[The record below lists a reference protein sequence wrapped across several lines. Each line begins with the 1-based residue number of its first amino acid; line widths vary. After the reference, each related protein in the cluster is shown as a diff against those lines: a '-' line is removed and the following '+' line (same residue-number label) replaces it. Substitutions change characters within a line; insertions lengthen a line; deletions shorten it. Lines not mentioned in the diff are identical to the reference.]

1 MINCQKNKKRNS
13 IQNLFNMEK
22 LLNSF
27 RQFDFSAGL
36 VAGINESLAPRGSV
50 GLAINFDFDVEIG
63 SATTRPGTFIIGGQM
78 VAGNSILGLHNHV
91 AGSTSTLFSAIND
104 VGSATAVIYDQAGD
118 VRVTGLTAN
127 KKVRMLTFNA
137 ATLIIN
143 GADAE
148 QSYTAAGG
156 FITTGGAFDLANI
169 PGANL
174 NNLCTVFLDRVYLA
188 GDTANPARLYYSGVS
203 SGGTVSWTS
212 GNGNIDI
219 DVGNDKG
226 AITAL
231 GRVPGY
237 ILIFK
242 NRSMTRWNYSSA
254 FPEELISYGTPSQE
268 SVVSAG
274 GVCAFYSNSNE
285 HDKGFFITNGGAPV
299 PISHDNARPIRKW
312 VDAIDVANEANIAGR
327 AINNGFAWS
336 IGDVTV
342 DRQLYHNVELR
353 YNRILNQWSVRM
365 YPTKF
370 TVYASYLDGQGRN
383 VTVAGDTDGQVL
395 ELDRPERFVDF
406 VMKNGEPGE
415 SSINFQIETHSET
428 HGFNN
433 LKQVADVLEFSTING
448 QGSTP
453 YVMVDGNEVVECTSL
468 DKDIGAVKLPK
479 NLVGARFAY
488 GLKGS
493 MSNGRLVLKEICVPN
508 ISVVAGYN

>member
-1 MINCQKNKKRNS
+1 MADKS
-13 IQNLFNMEK
+13 
-22 LLNSF
+22 LNPF
-27 RQFDFSAGL
+27 RQNDFSGGL
-36 VAGINESLAPRGSV
+36 VAGVNESLAPRGSV
-50 GLAINFDFDVEIG
+50 GLMINMDADVEIG
-63 SATTRPGTFIIGGQM
+63 SLTSRPGTFIIGGQM
-78 VAGNSILGLHNHV
+78 VAGNSILGLHNHI

-104 VGSATAVIYDQAGD
+104 VGSATAVIYDQVGD
-118 VRVTGLTAN
+118 VRVTGLTAS

-137 ATLIIN
+137 STLIIN

-169 PGANL
+169 PGSNL
-174 NNLCTVFLDRVYLA
+174 NNLCTTFLDRVYLA

-203 SGGTVSWTS
+203 SGGAVSWTV

-285 HDKGFFITNGGAPV
+285 HDKGFFITNGGAPQ
-299 PISHDNARPIRKW
+299 PISHDNARPIRKL
-312 VDAIDVANEANIAGR
+312 VDAIQVANEANIAGR

-336 IGDVTV
+336 VGDVTV
-342 DRQLYHNVELR
+342 DRQIYHNVELR
-353 YNRILNQWSVRM
+353 YNRILNQWSVRT

-383 VTVAGDTDGQVL
+383 VTVAGDNNGQVL
-395 ELDRPERFVDF
+395 ELDRPERFVDY
-406 VMKNGEPGE
+406 VTISGEAGE
-415 SSINFQIETHSET
+415 SAINYDIRTHQEK
-428 HGFNN
+428 HGLNN
-433 LKQVADVLEFSTING
+433 LKTVNDKLIFDTRNG
-448 QGSTP
+448 KGSTP
-453 YVMVDGNEVVECTSL
+453 YVVVDGEEMIECPSL
-468 DKDIGAVKLPK
+468 DRDVGEVKLPK
-479 NLVGARFAY
+479 NPTGSYFQY
-488 GLKGS
+488 GLKGTVQGMRIS
-493 MSNGRLVLKEICVPN
+493 LKEIEVPN
-508 ISVVAGYN
+508 IVASPSV

>member
-1 MINCQKNKKRNS
+1 MKFS
-13 IQNLFNMEK
+13 
-22 LLNSF
+22 S
-27 RQFDFSAGL
+27 FSAGL
-36 VAGINESLAPRGSV
+36 VAGVNESLKPPGSV

-63 SATTRPGTFIIGGQM
+63 SATTRPGTFIVGGQM

-104 VGSATAVIYDQAGD
+104 VGNATAVIYDEAGA

-156 FITTGGAFDLANI
+156 FITTGGAFDLANM

-174 NNLCTVFLDRVYLA
+174 NNLCTTFLDRVYLA
-188 GDTANPARLYYSGVS
+188 GDTANPSRLYYSGVS
-203 SGGTVSWTS
+203 SGGTVSWTV
-212 GNGNIDI
+212 GNGYVDI
-219 DVGNDKG
+219 DVGNDRG
-226 AITAL
+226 GITAL

-254 FPEELISYGTPSQE
+254 FPEEMISYGTPSQE
-268 SVVSAG
+268 SVVEAG

-285 HDKGFFITNGGAPV
+285 HDKGFFLTNGGAPQ

-312 VDAIDVANEANIAGR
+312 IDAIQTVNEANIAGR

-353 YNRILNQWSVRM
+353 YNRILNQWSVRT

-370 TVYASYLDGQGRN
+370 TVYSSYLDGQGRN
-383 VTVAGDTDGQVL
+383 VTVAGDNDGCVI
-395 ELDRPERFVDF
+395 ELDRPDRYVDYKT
-406 VMKNGEPGE
+406 VSGQPGE
-415 SSINFQIETHSET
+415 VAINFDIRTHQEK
-428 HGFNN
+428 HGLN
-433 LKQVADVLEFSTING
+433 TIKTVNDKMIFDTRNG
-448 QGSTP
+448 VGAIP
-453 YVMVDGNEVVECTSL
+453 YVVVDDKETIVCPSL
-468 DKDIGAVKLPK
+468 DRDVGEAKLPK
-479 NLVGARFAY
+479 NPRGSYFQY
-488 GLKGS
+488 GLRGS
-493 MSNGRLVLKEICVPN
+493 MSNGRLVLKEIELPN
-508 ISVVAGYN
+508 IIPSSSVS

>member
-1 MINCQKNKKRNS
+1 MKYS
-13 IQNLFNMEK
+13 
-22 LLNSF
+22 S
-27 RQFDFSAGL
+27 FSAGL
-36 VAGINESLAPRGSV
+36 VAGVNESLKPPGSV

-78 VAGNSILGLHNHV
+78 IAGNSILGLHNHV

-104 VGSATAVIYDQAGD
+104 TGGATAVIYDEAGA

-169 PGANL
+169 PGSNL
-174 NNLCTVFLDRVYLA
+174 NNLCTIFLDRVYLA
-188 GDTANPARLYYSGVS
+188 GDTTNPSRLYYSGVS
-203 SGGTVSWTS
+203 SGGAVSWTV
-212 GNGNIDI
+212 GNGYVDI
-219 DVGNDKG
+219 DVGNDRG

-254 FPEELISYGTPSQE
+254 FPEEMISYGTPSQE
-268 SVVSAG
+268 SVVEAG

-285 HDKGFFITNGGAPV
+285 HDKGFFITNGGAPQ

-312 VDAIDVANEANIAGR
+312 IDAIQSSNEANIAGR

-336 IGDVTV
+336 VGDVTV
-342 DRQLYHNVELR
+342 DRQIYHNVELR
-353 YNRILNQWSVRM
+353 YNRILNQWSVRT

-370 TVYASYLDGQGRN
+370 TVYSAYLDGQGRN
-383 VTVAGDTDGQVL
+383 VTVAGDNNGCVI
-395 ELDRPERFVDF
+395 ELDRPERYVDY
-406 VMKNGEPGE
+406 VTVNGEPGE
-415 SSINFQIETHSET
+415 VAINYDIRTHEEK
-428 HGFNN
+428 HGLN
-433 LKQVADVLEFSTING
+433 TIKTVNDKLIFDTRNG
-448 QGSTP
+448 VGATP
-453 YVMVDGNEVVECTSL
+453 YVVVEGNEIVECPSL
-468 DKDIGAVKLPK
+468 EKDVCEAKLTKNPQGAY
-479 NLVGARFAY
+479 FQY
-488 GLKGS
+488 GLRGS
-493 MSNGRLVLKEICVPN
+493 MSNGRLTLKEIEVPN
-508 ISVVAGYN
+508 VIPGSSVL

>member
-1 MINCQKNKKRNS
+1 MKDYDMADKQ
-13 IQNLFNMEK
+13 
-22 LLNSF
+22 LNPF
-27 RQFDFSAGL
+27 RQSNFSAGL
-36 VAGINESLAPRGSV
+36 VAGVNEALAPRGSV
-50 GLAINFDFDVEIG
+50 GLSVNFDFDVELG

-91 AGSTSTLFSAIND
+91 AGATSTLFSAIND
-104 VGSATAVIYDQAGD
+104 TDDATAVMYNEVGD
-118 VRVTGLTAN
+118 VVVTGLTAS

-143 GADAE
+143 GTDVE
-148 QSYTAAGG
+148 RSYTVAGG
-156 FITTGGAFDLANI
+156 FITTGGAFDLANM

-174 NNLCTVFLDRVYLA
+174 NSLCTVFLDRVYLA

-203 SGGTVSWTS
+203 TGGTVSWTS

-254 FPEELISYGTPSQE
+254 FPEELISYGTSSQE

-285 HDKGFFITNGGAPV
+285 HDKGFFMTNGGAPV

-312 VDAIDVANEANIAGR
+312 VDAIQVANEANIAGR

-336 IGDVTV
+336 VGDVTV
-342 DRQLYHNVELR
+342 DRQLYHNVEFR
-353 YNRILNQWSVRM
+353 YNRILNQWSVRT

-383 VTVAGDTDGQVL
+383 VTVAGDNDGCVI
-395 ELDRPERFVDF
+395 ELDRPETYTDYITLS
-406 VMKNGEPGE
+406 GEPGIVA
-415 SSINFQIETHSET
+415 INYDVRTNSEK
-428 HGFNN
+428 HGLNN
-433 LKQVADVLEFSTING
+433 LKQVSDKLVFDTRFG

-453 YVMVDGNEVVECTSL
+453 YVIVDDREVVECPSL
-468 DKDIGAVKLPK
+468 SRDVGEVKLPK
-479 NLVGARFAY
+479 NLIGNYFQY
-488 GLKGS
+488 GLRGS
-493 MSNGRLVLKEICVPN
+493 MSNGRLVLKEIEVPS
-508 ISVVAGYN
+508 ITAVPSV

>member
-1 MINCQKNKKRNS
+1 
-13 IQNLFNMEK
+13 MEK
-22 LLNSF
+22 LLNPF

-91 AGSTSTLFSAIND
+91 AGSTSTLFSVIND
-104 VGSATAVIYDQAGD
+104 TGNATAVIYDQAGD
-118 VRVTGLTAN
+118 VVVTGLTAN
-127 KKVRMLTFNA
+127 KKVRMLTFNG
-137 ATLIIN
+137 ATLAVN
-143 GADAE
+143 GVDLPR
-148 QSYTAAGG
+148 SYTLAGG
-156 FITTGGAFDLANI
+156 WVTSGGAFDLGDADI
-169 PGANL
+169 PTL
-174 NNLCTVFLDRVYLA
+174 CNLCTVFLDRVYLA
-188 GDTANPARLYYSGVS
+188 GDTTNPSRLHYSNVSGSGVIEWAV
-203 SGGTVSWTS
+203 GF
-212 GNGNIDI
+212 IDI

-312 VDAIDVANEANIAGR
+312 VDAIQTANEANIAGR

-336 IGDVTV
+336 VGDVTV

-353 YNRILNQWSVRM
+353 YNRILNQWSVRT

-383 VTVAGDTDGQVL
+383 VTVAGDTDGCVI
-395 ELDRPERFVDF
+395 ELDRPERWVDF

-415 SSINFQIETHSET
+415 QSINYDIRTHSEKF
-428 HGFNN
+428 GLNN
-433 LKQVADVLEFSTING
+433 LKTVSDKMVFETRNG

-453 YVMVDGNEVVECTSL
+453 YIVVDDKETIECASL
-468 DKDIGAVKLPK
+468 DRDVGEVKLPK
-479 NLVGARFAY
+479 NPTGSYFQF
-488 GLKGS
+488 GLRGS
-493 MSNGRLVLKEICVPN
+493 MSNGRLTLKEIEVPN
-508 ISVVAGYN
+508 VVASPSI